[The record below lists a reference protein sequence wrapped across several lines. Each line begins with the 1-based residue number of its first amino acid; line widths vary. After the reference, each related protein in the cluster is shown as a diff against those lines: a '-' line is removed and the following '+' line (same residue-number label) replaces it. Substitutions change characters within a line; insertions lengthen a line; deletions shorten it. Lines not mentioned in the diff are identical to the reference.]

1 LNDDDDDDDEDDD
14 DMDISVVVVD
24 SEEEEE
30 DEEDEKGELIALCL
44 KALISCNKS
53 LISSWS
59 LSTFCFLLLWLPCLS
74 KAAATCGDSACLKW
88 LRVR

>member
-1 LNDDDDDDDEDDD
+1 LNDDDDDEDND
-14 DMDISVVVVD
+14 DMDIAVVVVD
-24 SEEEEE
+24 GDE
-30 DEEDEKGELIALCL
+30 DEDEVEKGGVLIALCL

-59 LSTFCFLLLWLPCLS
+59 LSTFCFLLLLWLPCLS